1 MKFEDYLMEGSE
13 DQQQHTTH
21 DGDLDEEV
29 QVVKLQAELDRAQ
42 EVNRVLQCA
51 LQGPVSSHPCLLSLL
66 PPQVR
71 MLFMELATVEEE
83 ILLLERKVDGLKL
96 KLYHERKQNDN
107 WQIQQRKTSPPITS
121 SRSLLSD
128 DIQPPSRSQNYD
140 EFRKQKLRS
149 NRRASLGSAADFL
162 KMFSRES
169 TEEMQERSRR
179 HATRIQNH
187 FQIINGTGMENPNL
201 ISEELIKCL
210 ISIFLE
216 LNGALPER
224 ERSTVVPKLGLPSA
238 NSKGLIAKTSL
249 NCKATQFSFYYNAS
263 NFDPYGVLPDIHGTI
278 RDIGP
283 YKNFIHITRC
293 SLDVN
298 RFTECSSSI
307 DKLRVLMEKLC
318 SVDLSFLP
326 YKQKLAFWINIYNAC
341 IMHAFLEHGLPSTQ
355 DKLLDLMNKAAM
367 NVGGIVLNALAIEHF
382 ILRHPCESEYGPM
395 EEKETLLRHAYGL
408 GFPEPNI
415 TFALCRGTWSSP
427 ALHID

>member
-1 MKFEDYLMEGSE
+1 
-13 DQQQHTTH
+13 
-21 DGDLDEEV
+21 
-29 QVVKLQAELDRAQ
+29 
-42 EVNRVLQCA
+42 
-51 LQGPVSSHPCLLSLL
+51 
-66 PPQVR
+66 
-71 MLFMELATVEEE
+71 
-83 ILLLERKVDGLKL
+83 
-96 KLYHERKQNDN
+96 
-107 WQIQQRKTSPPITS
+107 
-121 SRSLLSD
+121 
-128 DIQPPSRSQNYD
+128 
-140 EFRKQKLRS
+140 
-149 NRRASLGSAADFL
+149 
-162 KMFSRES
+162 
-169 TEEMQERSRR
+169 MQERSRR

-307 DKLRVLMEKLC
+307 DKLRFPLKFLIIQMIIHNATNNRAILHDHVLTIKFQGFDGE
-318 SVDLSFLP
+318 
-326 YKQKLAFWINIYNAC
+326 
-341 IMHAFLEHGLPSTQ
+341 IM
-355 DKLLDLMNKAAM
+355 
-367 NVGGIVLNALAIEHF
+367 
-382 ILRHPCESEYGPM
+382 
-395 EEKETLLRHAYGL
+395 
-408 GFPEPNI
+408 
-415 TFALCRGTWSSP
+415 
-427 ALHID
+427 